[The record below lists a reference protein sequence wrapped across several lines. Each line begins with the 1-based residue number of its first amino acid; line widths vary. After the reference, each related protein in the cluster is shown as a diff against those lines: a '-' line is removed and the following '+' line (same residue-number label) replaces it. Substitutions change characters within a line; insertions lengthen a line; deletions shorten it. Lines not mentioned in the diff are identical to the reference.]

1 MKNLILILLI
11 AASLSLSCAR
21 PQKFEAKLPTNT
33 DNNQINSE
41 VSATPTDALIFIIS
55 EEYKVFLQKNGKKE
69 LLGTTSEAEKLRQIF
84 TDLLKEKADK
94 TVFVKAPRSV
104 KYSEV
109 KAVVE
114 ILRSTDAKP
123 IGLAIE
129 GLEQ

>member
-1 MKNLILILLI
+1 MKNLILIFLTATLLN
-11 AASLSLSCAR
+11 LSCAR
-21 PQKFEAKLPTNT
+21 PQKFEAKLPANT
-33 DNNQINSE
+33 DDNQVNSE
-41 VSATPTDALIFIIS
+41 VSATPTDALIFTIS
-55 EEYKVFLQKNGKKE
+55 EDNKVFLQKNGKKE
-69 LLGTTSEAEKLRQIF
+69 LLGTTSETEKIRQIF

-104 KYSEV
+104 KYGEV